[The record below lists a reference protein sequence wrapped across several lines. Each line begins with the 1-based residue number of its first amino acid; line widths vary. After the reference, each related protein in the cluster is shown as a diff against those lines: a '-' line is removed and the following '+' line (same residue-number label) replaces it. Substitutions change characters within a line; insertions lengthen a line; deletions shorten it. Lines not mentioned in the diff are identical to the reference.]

1 MKGQSSTFKKKTII
15 EIIAVA
21 ILVVIAIASIV
32 IFLKD
37 RISSE
42 AIDKDNQTEQI
53 DNNQKADD
61 NSNQNNVQEPDGTN
75 QENNQ
80 NSGNNANN
88 NNENS
93 NNNSNNSNGNNKNNT
108 NNNTG
113 VTTGSNVNEIG
124 ETTVERVEERE
135 KLVSRDYWDWWKPT
149 TISVNSTV
157 ANIVPALPDITV
169 TKTAET
175 DAGNKLVY
183 AGEKITYTIVVK
195 NNGNQDVEKIEVMD
209 KIPSNTTFDSVENE
223 GIVVKSSKAPE
234 KVVGIK
240 WIITVKAGEEVSLK
254 FTVVVDSGVTGTIT
268 NKAIANGEESNEENT
283 SIITSNK
290 TSEILRYNKETNKFE
305 TVNVAKID
313 DEITYTI
320 SVTNTGD
327 ENGTTKIVDTVPEGT
342 VLKRGSAE
350 GAEISENHKTV
361 TWNDV
366 EVPAGETVERTFT
379 VIVKDIKSLENKKIT
394 NIATVGEKET
404 NETENSTAEINVEKT
419 VIDILRNDESIGL
432 DAEVKEGDVIKYKIT
447 VTNTGSEDLTN
458 VIVDEKLEGIELNE
472 KELNIG
478 NLKAGE
484 NKEIFAS
491 YTVSYEKNIK
501 ENVGKLVHNE
511 VKVTGETIPTD
522 PDKEPEKVE
531 DKDEIDTSVA
541 DAPSVDISKV
551 ATRVKENVS
560 EEFVPVTEK
569 TKVRPGDVIEYVIT
583 VTNTGNVTLENI
595 KVTDSLKVTVN
606 GEVKDVDENGT
617 SIIAEIKELS
627 AEAGK
632 NVETITTYYT
642 VVESDVVEEK
652 PIMNTATIIIPD
664 VPGKDSTEEVP
675 VNPDTSVSGTKI
687 WKDNNNEYKTRPTS
701 IVINLLQNGE
711 QIDSKKVVAT
721 DEWAYTFDK
730 LPKYDVDGKEYTYTI
745 TENEV
750 AGYVTEISGNDVIN
764 TVTGIT
770 EVSGTKT
777 WKDNNNEYKTRPTSI
792 VINLLQNGKQID
804 SKEIG
809 ESSDWAYEFKNLPEY
824 DKDGVKYNYTVTEEE
839 VTGYV
844 TEISGYDVINTLTG
858 TTSVNAIKIWQDN
871 NNIYGTRPELITIN
885 LLQNEK
891 QIDSKEIGESSDWA
905 YEFKNLPEY
914 DKDGVKYNYSL
925 TEENIAGYVTEISGY
940 DVINT
945 LTGKTDV
952 SGTKTWV
959 DGGKTHN
966 NSKEITLVLTRKS
979 EKVESVEETIVV
991 TPTWDGNTY
1000 TFSDLDKYDAEG
1012 YLYIYKVTEN
1022 KVNDYTTEQDVNNF
1036 TNTMSE
1042 INDKIEISGTKTWV
1056 DGGKTHNNATEITLV
1071 LTRTSTKTGSV
1082 AETVEAIPTWDG
1094 NTYTFSN
1101 LSKYDTEGYLY
1112 EYKVSENAIYEYT
1125 TNVDGRN
1132 FINIMSNINDKIDVT
1147 GTKTWVDGGKTH
1159 INSDEI
1165 SLTLTRTSA
1174 KAGSVEETVEV
1185 TPTWNGNTY
1194 TFSNLS
1200 KYDAEGYLYTYEV
1213 SESKMDGY
1221 TTISNKNNFINI
1233 ISSINNK
1240 FSITGTKTW
1249 IDGGKAH
1256 NNATEIIL
1264 VLTRTS
1270 TKPGSVEETVVAT
1283 PTWDGN
1289 TYTFSELN
1297 RYDTEG
1303 YLYKYKVV
1311 ENPVKGYTTRVDGR
1325 NFINI
1330 MSNIDNK
1337 MDVTGTK
1344 TWVDGGKTHINS
1356 EEIALTLTRISAKVG
1371 SVEETVEVTPAWNGN
1386 IYTFSNLAKY
1396 DAEGYLYTYKVSEE
1410 QIKGYDTTTSGNN
1423 FINTMSKI
1431 NDKIEISGTKTWID
1445 GGKTHNNATEITLVL
1460 TRTSTKTGSVA
1471 ETVEAI
1477 PTWDG
1482 NTYTFSN
1489 LSKYDTEGY
1498 LYKYKV
1504 SENAINEYTTKVDG
1518 RNFINIMSNIDETIN
1533 VTGTKTWVDG
1543 GKQHNNATE
1552 ITLVLTRT
1560 SAKAGSV
1567 EETVEVTPTWDGNT
1581 YTFNGLSKYD
1591 AKGYLYTYK
1600 VSEVQIKGYD
1610 TTTSGN
1616 NFTNTMSNISETI
1629 NVTGTKTW
1637 VDGGKT
1643 HTNAKEITLVLTR
1656 TSTKPGSVE
1665 ETVVAIPTWDGNTY
1679 TFNDL
1684 AKYDTEGYLYEY
1696 KVVENAIDGY
1706 TTVQDG
1712 RNFINTISDIN
1723 EKINVI
1729 GTKTWIDGGREHDN
1743 TTEITLVLTRTST
1756 KPGSV
1761 EEIVEVTPTWDGS
1774 TYTFNGLSKY
1784 DAEGYLY
1791 TYKVAENPIDGY
1803 TTKVNGYN
1811 FTNTMSEIN
1820 DTIDISGTKI
1830 WEDNEN
1836 AYGTRPTSITV
1847 NLLQNGTKVAS
1858 KRVTSA
1864 DNWRY
1869 SFTDMPKYDAEG
1881 YPYTY
1886 TVTENAVSNYDTSVN
1901 GYNITNRLKLSLNK
1915 KATDKNGNIITEL
1928 IYDSKSEA
1936 SRKFNY
1942 VLTVTGQ
1949 GQQKVTDVLPS
1960 GIVIEDNWS
1969 ADNVTVT
1976 TDTTTGRQKITWN
1989 VNLTD
1994 DAADELI
2001 IPVIA
2006 TEKVFE
2012 GKETE
2017 SEIVKSVLNLNF
2029 HNAGSTGKG
2038 NKDYNSKKVNIFLR
2052 ALGNADPSTDD
2063 GYIYAGQTTIATR
2076 YINEIKNAS
2085 GQAKF
2090 VSGYDDAKVNSILST
2105 KNTTQIEKMLTDFSK
2120 DNESSTGLG
2129 KYISGG
2135 LPSVATIRQNIKTL
2149 YSDKIELTDTQ
2160 IILWYKV
2167 PYSVD
2172 EEVARN
2178 YVITDKENGNKKLVD
2193 KTINLPN
2200 CGYHIDGLIVDIK
2213 DLGGY
2218 IPEGTKVSVK
2228 NVANLGKMTSE
2239 ATVDIIYEKKL
2250 SESKVSSQE
2259 LVSDDIEVNVEEHI
2273 KQSEEPISKIE
2284 KKTVV
2289 NEKITKTDI
2298 TTPSNTTKNV
2308 VSNTEQV
2315 VEKKDDE
2322 KVTASK
2328 ESKFTVETSE
2338 D

>member
-61 NSNQNNVQEPDGTN
+61 NSNQNNGQEPDGTN

-551 ATRVKENVS
+551 ATRVKENGS

-664 VPGKDSTEEVP
+664 VPDKDSTEEVP
-675 VNPDTSVSGTKI
+675 VNPDTSVSGTKT
-687 WKDNNNEYKTRPTS
+687 WKDNGDAYGTRPET
-701 IVINLLQNGE
+701 ITINLLQNGE
-711 QIDSKKVVAT
+711 KIDSKTVGAA
-721 DEWAYTFDK
+721 DNWFYTFDK
-730 LPKYDVDGKEYTYTI
+730 LPKYDADGKEYTYTI

-792 VINLLQNGKQID
+792 VINLLQNGEKFD
-804 SKEIG
+804 SKKVVATD
-809 ESSDWAYEFKNLPEY
+809 DWAYEFKNLPEY

-871 NNIYGTRPELITIN
+871 NNTYGTRPESIIIN
-885 LLQNEK
+885 LLQNGK

-952 SGTKTWV
+952 SGTKIWV

-979 EKVESVEETIVV
+979 EKVESVEETVEAKVV
-991 TPTWDGNTY
+991 WNGNTY

-1022 KVNDYTTEQDVNNF
+1022 KVNDYTTEQDENNFTNTMSEINDKIEISGTKTWVDGGKLHDNAKEIILVLTRASAKSGSVEEKVEATPTWNGNTYTFSNLSKYDAKGYLYTYKVSETEIKGYDTTTSGNNFTNTMSEINDKIEISGTKTWVDGGKTHNNTTEITLVLTRTSTKTGSVEETIVATPTWDGNTYTFSNLAKYDTEGYLYEYKVSENVIDGYTTNVDGRNFINTMSNINDKINVTGTKTWVDGGKTHINSEEIALTLTRISAKAGSVEETVEATPTWNGNTYTFNGLSKYDTEGYLYTYKVSEAQIRGYDTTTSGNNF

-1056 DGGKTHNNATEITLV
+1056 DGGKTHNNAGEITLV
-1071 LTRTSTKTGSV
+1071 LTRISTKPGSV
-1082 AETVEAIPTWDG
+1082 EETVEATVVWDG

-1101 LSKYDTEGYLY
+1101 L
-1112 EYKVSENAIYEYT
+1112 A
-1125 TNVDGRN
+1125 
-1132 FINIMSNINDKIDVT
+1132 
-1147 GTKTWVDGGKTH
+1147 
-1159 INSDEI
+1159 
-1165 SLTLTRTSA
+1165 
-1174 KAGSVEETVEV
+1174 
-1185 TPTWNGNTY
+1185 
-1194 TFSNLS
+1194 
-1200 KYDAEGYLYTYEV
+1200 
-1213 SESKMDGY
+1213 
-1221 TTISNKNNFINI
+1221 
-1233 ISSINNK
+1233 
-1240 FSITGTKTW
+1240 
-1249 IDGGKAH
+1249 
-1256 NNATEIIL
+1256 
-1264 VLTRTS
+1264 
-1270 TKPGSVEETVVAT
+1270 
-1283 PTWDGN
+1283 
-1289 TYTFSELN
+1289 
-1297 RYDTEG
+1297 
-1303 YLYKYKVV
+1303 
-1311 ENPVKGYTTRVDGR
+1311 
-1325 NFINI
+1325 
-1330 MSNIDNK
+1330 
-1337 MDVTGTK
+1337 
-1344 TWVDGGKTHINS
+1344 
-1356 EEIALTLTRISAKVG
+1356 
-1371 SVEETVEVTPAWNGN
+1371 
-1386 IYTFSNLAKY
+1386 
-1396 DAEGYLYTYKVSEE
+1396 
-1410 QIKGYDTTTSGNN
+1410 
-1423 FINTMSKI
+1423 
-1431 NDKIEISGTKTWID
+1431 
-1445 GGKTHNNATEITLVL
+1445 
-1460 TRTSTKTGSVA
+1460 
-1471 ETVEAI
+1471 
-1477 PTWDG
+1477 
-1482 NTYTFSN
+1482 
-1489 LSKYDTEGY
+1489 KYDTEGY

-1504 SENAINEYTTKVDG
+1504 TENAINEYTTKVDG

-1552 ITLVLTRT
+1552 ITLALTRI
-1560 SAKAGSV
+1560 SAKARSV

-1591 AKGYLYTYK
+1591 VEGYLYTYK

-1616 NFTNTMSNISETI
+1616 NFTNTMSNINDKI
-1629 NVTGTKTW
+1629 DVTGTKTW

-1643 HTNAKEITLVLTR
+1643 HNNAKEIILVLTR
-1656 TSTKPGSVE
+1656 TSTKTGSVE
-1665 ETVVAIPTWDGNTY
+1665 ETVVATPTWDGNTY

-1696 KVVENAIDGY
+1696 KVVENAINGY

-1729 GTKTWIDGGREHDN
+1729 GTKTWIDGGIEHDN

-1756 KPGSV
+1756 KSGSV
-1761 EEIVEVTPTWDGS
+1761 EETVEVTPTWDGS
-1774 TYTFNGLSKY
+1774 TYTFSNLAKY

-1791 TYKVAENPIDGY
+1791 EYKVAENPVDGY

-1830 WEDNEN
+1830 WEDNKN
-1836 AYGTRPTSITV
+1836 AYGTRPTSIIV

-2006 TEKVFE
+2006 TEKIFE

-2017 SEIVKSVLNLNF
+2017 SETVKSVLNLNF
-2029 HNAGSTGKG
+2029 HKGKEDKYKG

-2160 IILWYKV
+2160 VILWYKV

-2193 KTINLPN
+2193 KPINLPN

-2228 NVANLGKMTSE
+2228 NVANLGKMASE

-2259 LVSDDIEVNVEEHI
+2259 LVSDDIEVNVEENI
-2273 KQSEEPISKIE
+2273 KQSEEPISKVEE
-2284 KKTVV
+2284 KKVV
-2289 NEKITKTDI
+2289 NEETTKTDI
-2298 TTPSNTTKNV
+2298 TTPSNMTKNV

>member
-61 NSNQNNVQEPDGTN
+61 NSNKNNGQQPDGTN

-88 NNENS
+88 NNEDS
-93 NNNSNNSNGNNKNNT
+93 NNNSNNSNGNNTNNT

-113 VTTGSNVNEIG
+113 VTNGSNVNEIG

-223 GIVVKSSKAPE
+223 GIVVKSSKYPE

-240 WIITVKAGEEVSLK
+240 WIITVKAGEEASLK

-305 TVNVAKID
+305 AVNVAKID

-320 SVTNTGD
+320 LVTNTGD

-350 GAEISENHKTV
+350 GAEISEDHKTV

-432 DAEVKEGDVIKYKIT
+432 DAEVKEGDVIRYKIT

-491 YTVSYEKNIK
+491 YTVSYEKDIK
-501 ENVGKLVHNE
+501 ENVGKIVHNE

-531 DKDEIDTSVA
+531 DKDEIDTPVA
-541 DAPSVDISKV
+541 DAPSVDINKV
-551 ATRVKENVS
+551 ATRVKENSS

-632 NVETITTYYT
+632 NVKTITTYYT

-652 PIMNTATIIIPD
+652 TIMNTATVIIPD

-777 WKDNNNEYKTRPTSI
+777 WKDNKDEYKTRPESI
-792 VINLLQNGKQID
+792 TINLLQNGKQIN

-858 TTSVNAIKIWQDN
+858 ITSVNAIKIWQDN
-871 NNIYGTRPELITIN
+871 NNAYGTRPESITIN
-885 LLQNEK
+885 LLQNGK
-891 QIDSKEIGESSDWA
+891 QIDSKEIGKSSDWA

-914 DKDGVKYNYSL
+914 DENGVKYNYSL
-925 TEENIAGYVTEISGY
+925 TEENVAGYVTEISGY

-945 LTGKTDV
+945 LTGKTEV

-1042 INDKIEISGTKTWV
+1042 INDKIEISGTKH
-1056 DGGKTHNNATEITLV
+1056 G
-1071 LTRTSTKTGSV
+1071 
-1082 AETVEAIPTWDG
+1082 
-1094 NTYTFSN
+1094 
-1101 LSKYDTEGYLY
+1101 
-1112 EYKVSENAIYEYT
+1112 
-1125 TNVDGRN
+1125 
-1132 FINIMSNINDKIDVT
+1132 
-1147 GTKTWVDGGKTH
+1147 
-1159 INSDEI
+1159 
-1165 SLTLTRTSA
+1165 
-1174 KAGSVEETVEV
+1174 
-1185 TPTWNGNTY
+1185 
-1194 TFSNLS
+1194 
-1200 KYDAEGYLYTYEV
+1200 
-1213 SESKMDGY
+1213 
-1221 TTISNKNNFINI
+1221 
-1233 ISSINNK
+1233 
-1240 FSITGTKTW
+1240 
-1249 IDGGKAH
+1249 
-1256 NNATEIIL
+1256 
-1264 VLTRTS
+1264 
-1270 TKPGSVEETVVAT
+1270 
-1283 PTWDGN
+1283 
-1289 TYTFSELN
+1289 
-1297 RYDTEG
+1297 
-1303 YLYKYKVV
+1303 
-1311 ENPVKGYTTRVDGR
+1311 
-1325 NFINI
+1325 
-1330 MSNIDNK
+1330 
-1337 MDVTGTK
+1337 
-1344 TWVDGGKTHINS
+1344 
-1356 EEIALTLTRISAKVG
+1356 
-1371 SVEETVEVTPAWNGN
+1371 
-1386 IYTFSNLAKY
+1386 
-1396 DAEGYLYTYKVSEE
+1396 
-1410 QIKGYDTTTSGNN
+1410 
-1423 FINTMSKI
+1423 
-1431 NDKIEISGTKTWID
+1431 
-1445 GGKTHNNATEITLVL
+1445 
-1460 TRTSTKTGSVA
+1460 
-1471 ETVEAI
+1471 
-1477 PTWDG
+1477 
-1482 NTYTFSN
+1482 
-1489 LSKYDTEGY
+1489 
-1498 LYKYKV
+1498 
-1504 SENAINEYTTKVDG
+1504 
-1518 RNFINIMSNIDETIN
+1518 
-1533 VTGTKTWVDG
+1533 
-1543 GKQHNNATE
+1543 
-1552 ITLVLTRT
+1552 
-1560 SAKAGSV
+1560 
-1567 EETVEVTPTWDGNT
+1567 
-1581 YTFNGLSKYD
+1581 
-1591 AKGYLYTYK
+1591 
-1600 VSEVQIKGYD
+1600 
-1610 TTTSGN
+1610 
-1616 NFTNTMSNISETI
+1616 
-1629 NVTGTKTW
+1629 
-1637 VDGGKT
+1637 
-1643 HTNAKEITLVLTR
+1643 
-1656 TSTKPGSVE
+1656 
-1665 ETVVAIPTWDGNTY
+1665 
-1679 TFNDL
+1679 
-1684 AKYDTEGYLYEY
+1684 
-1696 KVVENAIDGY
+1696 
-1706 TTVQDG
+1706 
-1712 RNFINTISDIN
+1712 
-1723 EKINVI
+1723 
-1729 GTKTWIDGGREHDN
+1729 
-1743 TTEITLVLTRTST
+1743 
-1756 KPGSV
+1756 
-1761 EEIVEVTPTWDGS
+1761 
-1774 TYTFNGLSKY
+1774 
-1784 DAEGYLY
+1784 
-1791 TYKVAENPIDGY
+1791 
-1803 TTKVNGYN
+1803 
-1811 FTNTMSEIN
+1811 
-1820 DTIDISGTKI
+1820 
-1830 WEDNEN
+1830 
-1836 AYGTRPTSITV
+1836 
-1847 NLLQNGTKVAS
+1847 
-1858 KRVTSA
+1858 
-1864 DNWRY
+1864 
-1869 SFTDMPKYDAEG
+1869 
-1881 YPYTY
+1881 
-1886 TVTENAVSNYDTSVN
+1886 
-1901 GYNITNRLKLSLNK
+1901 
-1915 KATDKNGNIITEL
+1915 
-1928 IYDSKSEA
+1928 
-1936 SRKFNY
+1936 
-1942 VLTVTGQ
+1942 
-1949 GQQKVTDVLPS
+1949 
-1960 GIVIEDNWS
+1960 
-1969 ADNVTVT
+1969 
-1976 TDTTTGRQKITWN
+1976 
-1989 VNLTD
+1989 
-1994 DAADELI
+1994 
-2001 IPVIA
+2001 
-2006 TEKVFE
+2006 
-2012 GKETE
+2012 
-2017 SEIVKSVLNLNF
+2017 
-2029 HNAGSTGKG
+2029 
-2038 NKDYNSKKVNIFLR
+2038 
-2052 ALGNADPSTDD
+2052 
-2063 GYIYAGQTTIATR
+2063 
-2076 YINEIKNAS
+2076 
-2085 GQAKF
+2085 
-2090 VSGYDDAKVNSILST
+2090 
-2105 KNTTQIEKMLTDFSK
+2105 
-2120 DNESSTGLG
+2120 
-2129 KYISGG
+2129 
-2135 LPSVATIRQNIKTL
+2135 
-2149 YSDKIELTDTQ
+2149 
-2160 IILWYKV
+2160 
-2167 PYSVD
+2167 
-2172 EEVARN
+2172 
-2178 YVITDKENGNKKLVD
+2178 
-2193 KTINLPN
+2193 
-2200 CGYHIDGLIVDIK
+2200 
-2213 DLGGY
+2213 
-2218 IPEGTKVSVK
+2218 
-2228 NVANLGKMTSE
+2228 
-2239 ATVDIIYEKKL
+2239 
-2250 SESKVSSQE
+2250 
-2259 LVSDDIEVNVEEHI
+2259 
-2273 KQSEEPISKIE
+2273 
-2284 KKTVV
+2284 
-2289 NEKITKTDI
+2289 
-2298 TTPSNTTKNV
+2298 
-2308 VSNTEQV
+2308 
-2315 VEKKDDE
+2315 
-2322 KVTASK
+2322 
-2328 ESKFTVETSE
+2328 
-2338 D
+2338 